1 MINEETTHV
10 GLDKVRRYGWV
21 TAHAQGRFEMINK
34 RLLHVNTEIY
44 QRDAAKAKVLELAAK
59 WSWIAC
65 GALIVAER
73 DGVFWVADG
82 QHRKL
87 AADKRSDIKELP
99 CMVFMVDSVKD
110 EAKAFL
116 VTNANRK
123 PVTALGKF
131 KAQIAAGD
139 EIAQIVCQVIASAGL
154 RLATA
159 SKDPRDF
166 KAVGL
171 AMELARKDVDG
182 FSDVMHLAGEMSV
195 TERSPVHK
203 RLVEGLYY
211 LHNRIDGGVNNA
223 RLRTRIKQVGISGL
237 TEGANKAAAYYGKAD
252 AKTLA
257 EGMLQAINVR
267 LQKRFEF
274 RSDR

>member
-1 MINEETTHV
+1 MINQEITHC
-10 GLDKVRRYGWV
+10 GLDKVQRYGWV

-44 QRDAAKAKVLELAAK
+44 QRDAAKAKVLELASN

-99 CMVFMVDSVKD
+99 CMVFKVASVKD

-123 PVTALGKF
+123 PVSALGKF

-139 EIAQIVCQVIASAGL
+139 ETAKIVNQVIASAGL

-159 SKDPRDF
+159 SKEQRDF
-166 KAVGL
+166 KAVAL
-171 AMELARKDVDG
+171 AMELAKKDADG

-195 TERSPVHK
+195 TEKTPVHK

-211 LHNRIDGGVNNA
+211 LHNRIDGGVNNT
-223 RLRTRIKQVGISGL
+223 RLRARIKQVGISGL
-237 TEGANKAAAYYGKAD
+237 VEGANKAAAYYGKAD

-274 RSDR
+274 SGA

>member
-1 MINEETTHV
+1 MINQETTHC
-10 GLDKVRRYGWV
+10 GLDKVQRYGWV

-44 QRDAAKAKVLELAAK
+44 QRDAAKAKVLELASN

-99 CMVFMVDSVKD
+99 CMVFKVASVKD

-123 PVTALGKF
+123 PVSALGKF

-139 EIAQIVCQVIASAGL
+139 ETAKIVNQVIASAGL

-159 SKDPRDF
+159 SKEQRDF

-171 AMELARKDVDG
+171 AMELAKKDPDS
-182 FSDVMHLAGEMSV
+182 FSDVMHLAGEMAV
-195 TERSPVHK
+195 ADKAPVHK

-211 LHNRIDGGVNNA
+211 LHNRIDGGVNNT
-223 RLRTRIKQVGISGL
+223 RLRARIKQVGISGL
-237 TEGANKAAAYYGKAD
+237 VEGANKAAAYYGKAD

-274 RSDR
+274 SGA

>member
-1 MINEETTHV
+1 MINQEITHV
-10 GLDKVRRYGWV
+10 GLDKVQRYGWV

-34 RLLHVNTEIY
+34 RLLNVNTEIY
-44 QRDAAKAKVLELAAK
+44 QREASKTKVLELASN

-65 GALIVAER
+65 GALIVADR
-73 DGVFWVADG
+73 DGVYWVADG

-99 CMVFMVDSVKD
+99 CMVFTVASVKD

-139 EIAQIVCQVIASAGL
+139 ETAQIVNQVLASAGL

-159 SKDPRDF
+159 SYDARDF

-171 AMELARKDVDG
+171 AMELAKKDPDS
-182 FSDVMHLAGEMSV
+182 FSDVMHLAGEMAV
-195 TERSPVHK
+195 ADKAPVHK
-203 RLVEGLYY
+203 RLLAGLYY
-211 LHNRIDGGVNNA
+211 LHNRIDGGVNNS
-223 RLRTRIKQVGISGL
+223 RLRSRIKQVGIAGL
-237 TEGANKAAAYYGKAD
+237 MEGANKAAAYYGRTD
-252 AKTLA
+252 SKTLA
-257 EGMLQAINVR
+257 EGMLQAVNSR

-274 RSDR
+274 IGA